1 MRYLIAMIFAIIG
14 AGATTLLISS
24 PIASW
29 VVDKF
34 TFESPDTVAD
44 LHSAVFMG
52 VNIIGL
58 AIGWTIGWW
67 LGRFG
72 RSEDDA

>member
-14 AGATTLLISS
+14 AGATTLFVSS

-34 TFESPDTVAD
+34 TFDSPDTVAD

-67 LGRFG
+67 LGGFS
-72 RSEDDA
+72 RSAGDA